1 MGRLA
6 REAYIIG
13 VGMTPFGKFP
23 QKTFAD
29 LAREASWLALEDA
42 GVDARRVEAVYCGNA
57 VEGLLSGQEDIRG
70 QVAMRETGLAGKPIV
85 NTPNAC
91 ASSSTALREAWLAV
105 ASGLYDLVLAVGFEK
120 LFVNDTARTTRAL
133 ASCTDVAVEGNLGV
147 FFPGLYAMEARR
159 YMHETGATREQF
171 ARVSVKNHRNG
182 FHNPKAQIR
191 KIVTVEEVLASRVVA
206 DPITL
211 YMCSPIG
218 DGGAA
223 AVVCSQALADR
234 LGAGS
239 RAVHI
244 AAIGMASGGY
254 QDLMIDEPRPTS
266 TVMAAAEAYEISGLG
281 PKDVDLMEIHG
292 AFSPAELKFFEELGF
307 AGPGGALRFLE
318 DGDTEITGRLPVNAS
333 GGLESKGH
341 PVGATGLAMVYE
353 VVNQLR
359 GRAGPRQVNA
369 PRVGLVHNGGGVIGG
384 DNAVM
389 CVHILKK

>member
-6 REAYIIG
+6 REVCIIG
-13 VGMTPFGKFP
+13 VGMTQFGKFP
-23 QKTFAD
+23 DKGIKD
-29 LAREASWLALEDA
+29 LARESSWLAMNDA
-42 GVDARRVEAVYCGNA
+42 GVQPKDIQAVYCGNA
-57 VEGLLSGQEDIRG
+57 VEGLLSGQEDVRG
-70 QVAMRETGLAGKPIV
+70 QVVMRETGLAGKPIV

-105 ASGLYDLVLAVGFEK
+105 ASGLYDIVLAVGFEK
-120 LFVNDTARTTRAL
+120 LFVDDTARTTRAL

-171 ARVSVKNHRNG
+171 AKVCVKNHANG
-182 FHNPKAQIR
+182 YLNPKAQIR
-191 KIVTVEEVLASRVVA
+191 QKVTVEEVLASKTVA

-223 AVVCSQALADR
+223 AVVCAESVAKRFRADP
-234 LGAGS
+234 
-239 RAVHI
+239 VHI

-254 QDLMIDEPRPTS
+254 QDLNIDEEKPTA
-266 TVMAAAEAYEISGLG
+266 TQMAAAEAYDISGIG
-281 PKDVDLMEIHG
+281 PEDVNMIELHG
-292 AFSPAELKFFEELGF
+292 AFSPAEFLYFEQLGF
-307 AGPGGALRFLE
+307 APKGGAPRFLE
-318 DGDTEITGRLPVNAS
+318 DGETRITGKIPVNTS

-353 VVNQLR
+353 VVSQLWD
-359 GRAGPRQVNA
+359 RAGERQVKN
-369 PRVGLVHNGGGVIGG
+369 PKVGLVHNGGGIIGG
-384 DNAVM
+384 DAAVM

>member
-1 MGRLA
+1 MGGLA
-6 REAYIIG
+6 REAYIMG
-13 VGMTPFGKFP
+13 VGMTPFGRFP
-23 QKTFAD
+23 EKSCAD
-29 LAREASWLALEDA
+29 LAREASWAAMEDA
-42 GVDARRVEAVYCGNA
+42 GVDPRRVQAVYCGNA
-57 VEGLLSGQEDIRG
+57 VDGLLSGQEDVRG
-70 QVAMRETGLAGKPIV
+70 QVAMRATGLAGKPIV

-105 ASGLYDLVLAVGFEK
+105 ASGLYDIVLAVGFEK
-120 LFVNDTARTTRAL
+120 LFINDTARTTRAL
-133 ASCTDVAVEGNLGV
+133 ASCTDVAVEANMGV

-159 YMHETGATREQF
+159 YMHETGASREHF
-171 ARVSVKNHRNG
+171 AKVSVKNHGNG

-191 KIVTVEEVLASRVVA
+191 KNVTVEEVLASRTVA

-223 AVVCSQALADR
+223 AVVCSRDAADR
-234 LGAGS
+234 LGG

-254 QDLMIDEPRPTS
+254 QELMIDEPRSTS
-266 TVMAAAEAYEISGLG
+266 TMAAAAEAYDISGLG
-281 PKDVDLMEIHG
+281 PEDVDLMELHG
-292 AFSPAELKFFEELGF
+292 AFSPAELKFLEELGF
-307 AGPGGALRFLE
+307 AEKGGALRLLE

-359 GRAGPRQVNA
+359 GRAGVRQVGRH
-369 PRVGLVHNGGGVIGG
+369 RVGLVHNGGGVIGG

-389 CVHILKK
+389 CVHILTI

>member
-6 REAYIIG
+6 REAYIVG

-23 QKTFAD
+23 EKTIGD
-29 LAREASWLALEDA
+29 LARESSWLALDDA
-42 GVDARRVEAVYCGNA
+42 GVDPRRVQAIFCGNA
-57 VEGLLSGQEDIRG
+57 VEGLLSGQEDVRG
-70 QVAMRETGLAGKPIV
+70 QVVMREVGLAGKPIV

-91 ASSSTALREAWLAV
+91 ASSSTALREAWLTV

-120 LFVNDTARTTRAL
+120 LYINDTARSIRAL

-159 YMHETGATREQF
+159 YMHETGATREHF
-171 ARVSVKNHRNG
+171 AKVSVKNHRNG
-182 FHNPKAQIR
+182 FYNPKAQIR
-191 KIVTVEEVLASRVVA
+191 QLVTVEEVLASRIVA

-211 YMCSPIG
+211 YMCSPLG

-223 AVVCSQALADR
+223 AVVCSAEVARTLRTDPI
-234 LGAGS
+234 
-239 RAVHI
+239 HI

-254 QDLMIDEPRPTS
+254 QELTIDEAKPTS
-266 TVMAAAEAYEISGLG
+266 TMMAAAEAYEIAGIG
-281 PKDVDLMEIHG
+281 PEGIDLLELHG

-307 AGPGGALRFLE
+307 AGPGEAVKCLV
-318 DGDTEITGRLPVNAS
+318 DGETEITGRIPVNAS

-353 VVNQLR
+353 IVNQLW
-359 GRAGPRQVNA
+359 GRAGPRQVRD
-369 PRVGLVHNGGGVIGG
+369 PKVGLVHNGGGVIGG

-389 CVHILKK
+389 CVHILEK